1 VGRRQME
8 AALAVKI
15 NARISLENNMTT
27 IVTTYKRTPV
37 KTKKITNQMERRQ
50 VRFAL
55 LMIAPAMV
63 MILLFIG
70 YPIVQSFLLTFSDFT
85 IHKTDWFAAGFENY
99 EKVLDDKAFKSSLS
113 FTLYYT
119 LFYVPL
125 SVLLGLLISVLLQQ
139 VKYGVSFFRSI
150 LFLPTVIPITMGLL
164 MFQWVLDPNNG
175 ILNHILSDITGQPIK
190 EMPRWFD
197 LKHVFESLVVI
208 TLWGFGPWIL
218 MLAGIL
224 SIPRDFYDAAKVDGA
239 NPLQEFLYITLP
251 QLRSTILV
259 VTTLQT
265 IKALKL
271 FVPIYML
278 TNGNPAGRTRSLYF
292 LVFERVNRGANWYTY
307 A

>member
-1 VGRRQME
+1 MFTLRQTQ
-8 AALAVKI
+8 L
-15 NARISLENNMTT
+15 S
-27 IVTTYKRTPV
+27 
-37 KTKKITNQMERRQ
+37 QMERRQ
-50 VRFAL
+50 ARFAL
-55 LMIAPAMV
+55 LMISPAMG

-85 IHKTDWFAAGFENY
+85 VQKTDWFAAGFDNY
-99 EKVLDDKAFKSSLS
+99 AKVMEDKAFITSLR

-119 LFYVPL
+119 FAYVPI
-125 SVLLGLLISVLLQQ
+125 SVILGLFISVLLQQ
-139 VKYGVSFFRSI
+139 VKYGANFFRSV

-164 MFQWVLDPNNG
+164 MFQWILDPNNG
-175 ILNHILSDITGQPIK
+175 ILNHILSDIQGQPIK

-197 LKHVFESLVVI
+197 LKYVFATLVTI

-307 A
+307 ATTVGWVFTFIVLGITLLTILLLRVSRLGRTA